1 MSENHHIHSSE
12 LDSRKNLMQYNCKIV
27 PDLRSLK
34 HTHTHEN
41 AKTASLKQ
49 KPTRKIWNKASKES
63 WAILCCNK
71 QVTGK
76 PAKYMTEW
84 TIAMRQWNSYTGNL
98 IPV

>member
-1 MSENHHIHSSE
+1 MCPQGITVIIE
-12 LDSRKNLMQYNCKIV
+12 LTEAERILGV

-34 HTHTHEN
+34 HTHIHTHEN

-76 PAKYMTEW
+76 PAKIYERMD
-84 TIAMRQWNSYTGNL
+84 NSYETME
-98 IPV
+98 

>member
-1 MSENHHIHSSE
+1 MSENHQIHSSE

-34 HTHTHEN
+34 HTHIHTHEN

-71 QVTGK
+71 QVTWK
-76 PAKYMTEW
+76 PAKIYERTH
-84 TIAMRQWNSYTGNL
+84 NSYETME
-98 IPV
+98 